1 MECPECKLECF
12 INNSNIVVTG
22 DKSIDTETKLFNE
35 FEYVCHNP
43 NCGNFEKIVGTEME
57 PVNFVSR

>member
-12 INNSNIVVTG
+12 INNSQIVVTG
-22 DKSIDTETKLFNE
+22 DNEDQETKVFNE
-35 FEYVCHNP
+35 FEYVCRNP

>member
-12 INNSNIVVTG
+12 INNSQIVVTG
-22 DKSIDTETKLFNE
+22 DNADQETKVFNE
-35 FEYVCHNP
+35 FEYVCRNP